1 MQIYLWII
9 AAFLATILTLS
20 VLILCYILI
29 LKLTKNR
36 LHTSR
41 HPIIVRPETTK
52 PINAF
57 DESIEVYDEILK
69 PSVITVFEYLNN
81 HKANIKDVESER
93 SRASSRKPNWISEQR
108 IGYFVDRDPP
118 SNESKCDYLDPLDLN
133 LSQLHNIYIA
143 GGNHHLLKQM
153 DTLRNNEPTVTTY
166 A

>member
-1 MQIYLWII
+1 M
-9 AAFLATILTLS
+9 
-20 VLILCYILI
+20 
-29 LKLTKNR
+29 N
-36 LHTSR
+36 
-41 HPIIVRPETTK
+41 
-52 PINAF
+52 N
-57 DESIEVYDEILK
+57 ESIEVHDEILK
-69 PSVITVFEYLNN
+69 PSVITVFEYPNN
-81 HKANIKDVESER
+81 HKANIKNVESER
-93 SRASSRKPNWISEQR
+93 NRASSRKPNWISDHFENKGFLGHLKHKPSYIYIILCYIFFGSQQR

>member
-57 DESIEVYDEILK
+57 DHFGNKGFLGHLKHRPSYIYIILCYIFFG
-69 PSVITVFEYLNN
+69 SQ
-81 HKANIKDVESER
+81 
-93 SRASSRKPNWISEQR
+93 QR